1 MKKHTVS
8 AVAGFLAAAIALCA
22 LCAGEVLLA
31 RFMRREPL
39 PASASETEVES
50 RFCVVIDAGHGGI
63 DSGAVSASGVL
74 EKDINLAVAKK
85 LEALCDAAGIDC
97 VMTRSEDRLV
107 VDDSVRERRKMH
119 DLKNRIAIA
128 KSEESPIF
136 VSIHMNNF
144 PEKRYSGLQ
153 VWYSKNDER
162 SRSLAALIQTYAR
175 TFLDP
180 SNSREI
186 KRAGSSIFVLDRLDV
201 PAVLVECGFLSNPDE
216 CERLSSDSYQTELA
230 LVIFSGIL
238 EFLADA

>member
-31 RFMRREPL
+31 QFMRREPL

-97 VMTRSEDRLV
+97 VMIPDIKPASAEDRARAQLICP
-107 VDDSVRERRKMH
+107 DFFDF
-119 DLKNRIAIA
+119 LKKI
-128 KSEESPIF
+128 S
-136 VSIHMNNF
+136 
-144 PEKRYSGLQ
+144 
-153 VWYSKNDER
+153 
-162 SRSLAALIQTYAR
+162 
-175 TFLDP
+175 
-180 SNSREI
+180 
-186 KRAGSSIFVLDRLDV
+186 
-201 PAVLVECGFLSNPDE
+201 
-216 CERLSSDSYQTELA
+216 
-230 LVIFSGIL
+230 
-238 EFLADA
+238 